1 MGLIFFVPFTY
12 WMHKTLHIKKEIST
26 FGPMRSIK
34 KKCVLDALEKSLGVV
49 STACKS
55 AGISRRTYYNW
66 MANDTAFKYAV
77 EDINEYA
84 LDFAESKLYELI
96 EDSNVAATIFYLK
109 TKGKARGYIERS
121 EVAVDGSIESK
132 VIEWKPAQK

>member
-1 MGLIFFVPFTY
+1 
-12 WMHKTLHIKKEIST
+12 
-26 FGPMRSIK
+26 
-34 KKCVLDALEKSLGVV
+34 
-49 STACKS
+49 
-55 AGISRRTYYNW
+55 

-132 VIEWKPAQK
+132 VIEWKPAEK